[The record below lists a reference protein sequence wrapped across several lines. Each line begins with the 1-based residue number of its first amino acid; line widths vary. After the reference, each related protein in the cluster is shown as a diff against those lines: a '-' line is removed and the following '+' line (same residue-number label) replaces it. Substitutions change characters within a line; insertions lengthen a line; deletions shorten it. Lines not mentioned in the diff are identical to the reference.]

1 MINTNLQINSVSQ
14 CRFFGK
20 TSQIFFIDFNPI
32 QVTLT
37 ARNRN
42 QASKRTRGWLGG
54 NGGTQTDLRRWY
66 GPGRVLYLPEGLIL
80 RSEIPSYLN
89 GQLAGDYGFD
99 PLSLGRE
106 TKNLSKF
113 REAEMIHARWAM
125 LATLGILIPEG
136 LESNG
141 ADIVGGTW
149 YETGAKML
157 NGGQLNYFAV
167 PWAVIK
173 NPIPLVAVI
182 AIEIVAM
189 FNVENYR
196 RTRRGPSGYSPG
208 IGKFDSSIFTGL
220 DYIYP
225 GGPFDPLAL
234 SEDPDN
240 FSELKVKEIKNGRLA
255 LVSVLGYAFQCVV
268 TGEGPY
274 TNWIKHISDPFGY
287 NFVTILTSEDR
298 IPVL

>member
-1 MINTNLQINSVSQ
+1 MDFSIMNFNLSTRKRYEV
-14 CRFFGK
+14 
-20 TSQIFFIDFNPI
+20 
-32 QVTLT
+32 
-37 ARNRN
+37 
-42 QASKRTRGWLGG
+42 SKRTRGWLGG
-54 NGGTQTDLRRWY
+54 SGGTQTSLERWY
-66 GPGRVLYLPEGLIL
+66 GPARVLYLPEGLL
-80 RSEIPSYLN
+80 QRSEIPKYLN

-106 TKNLSKF
+106 PQNLRKY
-113 REAEMIHARWAM
+113 REAEMIHSRWAM

-149 YETGAKML
+149 YETGSKML

-167 PWAVIK
+167 PWAVVK
-173 NPIPLVAVI
+173 NPLPLVAVI

-208 IGKFDSSIFTGL
+208 MGKFDSSIFNGL
-220 DYIYP
+220 DNIYP
-225 GGPFDPLAL
+225 GGPFDPLGL
-234 SEDPDN
+234 SEDPDT
-240 FSELKVKEIKNGRLA
+240 FAELKVKEIKNGRLA
-255 LVSVLGYAFQCVV
+255 LISVLGFGFQSLV

-287 NFVTILTSEDR
+287 NFVTLLTSEDR